1 MDDGESRPWVVRRL
15 REGHWRAVDT
25 AAAVLFALGF
35 GAGGTV
41 EHGWAAG
48 AAAAAVWLPVAVRRR
63 WPVPVLYSVLGGVVC
78 ALLLTGWEDVWVVLG
93 AVLYTVAARE
103 PRRVASIALAAS
115 LASVAAAGAV
125 VSPSTTAA
133 GTVSGAVLAS
143 LVMVLPWLVGT
154 ATREQRRY
162 AELAARQA
170 VADER
175 LRIARELHDVVAHH
189 LAVITVRAEVA
200 RAVSDTN
207 PREAGETL
215 ALVGS
220 AGRAALTEMRR
231 MVGVLR
237 SPFDESGPGPVPYP
251 GQGTEPGRGTG
262 PGAAGLPALAA
273 GAGPRVELCVDPE
286 LDLPPDLGPAVYRI
300 VQEALT
306 NVVKHADSADCRV
319 TLRRA
324 DPGPLGTRGGV
335 EAEAAVEVEIVNG
348 PPPRTGGPAVP
359 REQHTGGGH
368 GLAGMRERAAAHG
381 GVVSAGPLAGGGFR
395 VHVLLPG
402 GPGRS
407 W

>member
-1 MDDGESRPWVVRRL
+1 MDDGEPRPWVVERL

-25 AAAVLFALGF
+25 AAAVLFAVGF
-35 GAGGTV
+35 GAAGTV

-48 AAAAAVWLPVAVRRR
+48 AAAAAVWLPLAVRRR

-93 AVLYTVAARE
+93 ALLYTVAARE

-115 LASVAAAGAV
+115 LVSVAAAGAV

-133 GTVSGAVLAS
+133 GTVSGAVFAS

-200 RAVSDTN
+200 RAVSGTN
-207 PREAGETL
+207 PHEAGETL

-237 SPFDESGPGPVPYP
+237 SPFDLDGPEPVPDP
-251 GQGTEPGRGTG
+251 GHDPG
-262 PGAAGLPALAA
+262 PGAAGLSELAA
-273 GAGPRVELCVDPE
+273 GAGPRVELDMDPDLE
-286 LDLPPDLGPAVYRI
+286 LPPGLGPAVYRI

-324 DPGPLGTRGGV
+324 DPGAVGTGDGV
-335 EAEAAVEVEIVNG
+335 EVEDAVEVEIVNG
-348 PPPRTGGPAVP
+348 PPPRPGGPAVP
-359 REQHTGGGH
+359 PEHRTGGGH

-395 VHVLLPG
+395 VQVLLPC

>member
-1 MDDGESRPWVVRRL
+1 MDDGEPRPWIVKRL
-15 REGHWRAVDT
+15 HERHWRAVDA

-35 GAGGTV
+35 GAGGAV

-48 AAAAAVWLPVAVRRR
+48 AAAAAVWLPLAVRRR
-63 WPVPVLYSVLGGVVC
+63 WPVPVLYWVLGGVVC

-93 AVLYTVAARE
+93 ALLYTVAARE
-103 PRRVASIALAAS
+103 PRRVASIALAVS
-115 LASVAAAGAV
+115 LVSVAAAGAV
-125 VSPSTTAA
+125 GSPSATAA
-133 GTVSGAVLAS
+133 GTVSGAVFAS
-143 LVMVLPWLVGT
+143 LVMVLPWLVGI

-200 RAVSDTN
+200 RAVSGTN

-237 SPFDESGPGPVPYP
+237 SPFDQDGPDPVLDTNGGP
-251 GQGTEPGRGTG
+251 G
-262 PGAAGLPALAA
+262 PGAAGLAELVA
-273 GAGPRVELCVDPE
+273 GAGPRVELDVDPE
-286 LDLPPDLGPAVYRI
+286 LELPPDLGPAVYRI

-324 DPGPLGTRGGV
+324 DPGAV
-335 EAEAAVEVEIVNG
+335 DAVEVEIVNG
-348 PPPRTGGPAVP
+348 PPSRTGGPAVP
-359 REQHTGGGH
+359 PEHRTGGGH

-395 VHVLLPG
+395 VHVVLPR